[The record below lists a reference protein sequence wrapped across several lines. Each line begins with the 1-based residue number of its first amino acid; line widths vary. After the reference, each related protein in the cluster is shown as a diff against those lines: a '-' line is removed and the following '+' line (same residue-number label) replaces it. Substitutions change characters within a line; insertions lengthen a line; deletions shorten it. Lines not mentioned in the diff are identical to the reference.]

1 MILIHLFIFYS
12 NTCHF
17 RSTNIITN
25 VIIYLC
31 NTHVNTEYTPLV
43 SSYETQLVSLLDHT
57 ILYPSTTWW
66 IVHTVPHYHTPY
78 HTGHVLSLL
87 SPIETPSL
95 YRIHPLAL
103 NHHVCNPSL
112 ITERCV
118 ASRRYNTNV
127 LVNQIQTLH
136 TTPTTVR
143 QYITCCL
150 LTQCANTPRS
160 HFYHHTIFN
169 THVSL
174 KLLTLPS
181 LTNTFYHYHSPL
193 TRTHRTL
200 TLLLQ
205 YIHISK

>member
-127 LVNQIQTLH
+127 LVNPVNSDAAH
-136 TTPTTVR
+136 HANHCPTIYHLLSINTVCKHSP
-143 QYITCCL
+143 I
-150 LTQCANTPRS
+150 
-160 HFYHHTIFN
+160 
-169 THVSL
+169 SL
-174 KLLTLPS
+174 LPS
-181 LTNTFYHYHSPL
+181 HD
-193 TRTHRTL
+193 
-200 TLLLQ
+200 LQ
-205 YIHISK
+205 YTRFLKTSHITITYQHILSLPFTSYPYS